1 MKTLLTIA
9 LFSTALFSHAQSV
22 SLSPLF
28 GTNGAV
34 GIDVAAGGDDANAH
48 ALTADGKLLL
58 VGDGYDNNSNSW
70 HVTLVRLDSTCGALD
85 TTFGN
90 GGMIAHIHQQR
101 TLCNDIAIQPD
112 GKIVG
117 CGTIAEGNGTSQ
129 HKAGVFRFN
138 ADGSVDN
145 TFNGLGYNQALWD
158 PISSGAFFRPFVNA
172 DSSITCTGQCYN
184 NINGGVNNMGAMRF
198 THDGVLDTSFSTD
211 GIVTVPI
218 AVNNGTGAMR
228 PDGRLLVVGSSSSGN
243 MIVMAQFN
251 TDGSLDTTFGD
262 MGTITNSVISYVNQ
276 SGGYGT
282 TILADGR
289 ILFSGPD
296 MGALGGFLMARFL
309 ADGTLDVSFGTN
321 GVSVVSLPGGCIGYD
336 HELLPDGGTLQFGRA
351 GTNWGPDQHGLCVR
365 RDADGQVVTA
375 FGTDGIAHAITGAG
389 SEGFYGGGLL
399 PSGRILGYGGSASV
413 GELLAAML
421 TSDPVADA
429 LPVITVVDADLFTT
443 GTGTMQWFLNG
454 APINGAT
461 GNSYTPTENGDYTVQ
476 MTITADCIYTS
487 SVYTLLNVGM
497 VDQASASFRVLSNP
511 VADMLVV
518 LNDGTNCPY
527 EVVGMNGKRTAS
539 GTLVSGRNTIDL
551 SGVASGVYLLRA
563 TMVDGVKAQRVVK
576 Q

>member
-1 MKTLLTIA
+1 MKA
-9 LFSTALFSHAQSV
+9 LFTLTLFSGTLALHAQSV
-22 SLSPLF
+22 SLSPIF

-34 GIDVAAGGDDANAH
+34 VIDVAGGGDDAHAH
-48 ALTADGKLLL
+48 AITADGKLLI
-58 VGDGYDNNSNSW
+58 VGDGYDSGPNSY

-90 GGMIAHIHQQR
+90 GGMIAHTHQQR
-101 TLCNDIAIQPD
+101 TLCNDIAMQPD

-138 ADGSVDN
+138 ADGTVDS
-145 TFNGLGYNQALWD
+145 TFNGLGYHQAFWD

-172 DSSITCTGQCYN
+172 DSSITCAGQCYN

-198 THDGVLDTSFSTD
+198 THEGVLDTSFSAD

-218 AVNNGTGAMR
+218 AVNNGSGAMR
-228 PDGRLLVVGSSSSGN
+228 PDGRLLVVGSGSPGN
-243 MIVMAQFN
+243 AIVMAQFN

-262 MGTITNSVISYVNQ
+262 MGTITSTVTSFVNQ

-309 ADGTLDVSFGTN
+309 EDGTLDTTYGTS
-321 GVSVVSLPGGCIGYD
+321 GVSVVSLPGSCIGYD

-351 GTNWGPDQHGLCVR
+351 GGNWGPDQHGLCVR

-375 FGTDGIAHAITGAG
+375 FGTDGFAHAITGVG
-389 SEGFYGGGLL
+389 SEGFYGGGQL

-413 GELLAAML
+413 GEPLAAML

-429 LPVITVVDADLFTT
+429 LPVITVVDADLVTT
-443 GTGTMQWFLNG
+443 GTGTLQWFLNG

-461 GNSYTPTENGDYTVQ
+461 GNSYTPTENGDYTVE

-487 SVYTLLNVGM
+487 SVYTLLNVGIM
-497 VDQASASFRVLSNP
+497 DKADASIRVLSNP
-511 VADMLVV
+511 VADVLVV
-518 LNDGTNCPY
+518 LNDGANSPY
-527 EVVGMNGKRTAS
+527 EVVGMNGKRIAS
-539 GTLVSGRNTIDL
+539 GTLVNGRNAIDL
-551 SGVASGVYLLRA
+551 SGASSGVYLLRT
-563 TMVDGVKAQRVVK
+563 TMADGVKAQRVVK